1 MKNKPKEAFHDK
13 EFLQSPEARSVRIL
27 SEYEKVKSM
36 FEFHKIMDTITFFGS
51 ARFKSRE
58 DNHSS
63 NEIDI
68 ENSEYY
74 EQARSLAFKFTT
86 WAKDLSK
93 NHHRFIV
100 ATGGGPGIME
110 AANRGAIEG
119 KGKSIGLG
127 IRLPEEQTNNK
138 YITPEL
144 NFQFH
149 YFFMRKFF
157 LTQPTKA
164 TIMFPGGFGTLDELT
179 EILTLKQTG
188 KTQQPLPI
196 VLMGK
201 KFWNTTLNFNYLV
214 EKKVI
219 GKEDLNLFL
228 ITDYVDQ
235 AFDFVSCIL
244 KEKCLD
250 NPQAL
255 I

>member
-1 MKNKPKEAFHDK
+1 MENKPKEAFHDK
-13 EFLQSPEARSVRIL
+13 EFLQSPQARSVRIL

-179 EILTLKQTG
+179 EILTLKQTS

>member
-36 FEFHKIMDTITFFGS
+36 FEFHKIIDTITFFGS

-68 ENSEYY
+68 ENTEYY

-86 WAKDLSK
+86 WSKDLSK

-250 NPQAL
+250 NPQTL

>member
-13 EFLQSPEARSVRIL
+13 EFLQSPEARCLRIL

-201 KFWNTTLNFNYLV
+201 KFWNTALNFNYLV
-214 EKKVI
+214 EKKLI

>member
-1 MKNKPKEAFHDK
+1 MDNPKQAFKD
-13 EFLQSPEARSVRIL
+13 EQFLESPEGRSIRIL
-27 SEYEKVKSM
+27 SEYEKVKSL
-36 FEFHKIMDTITFFGS
+36 FEIHKIIDTITFFGS
-51 ARFKSRE
+51 ARFKSKE
-58 DNHSS
+58 HQNKNS
-63 NEIDI
+63 EIDF

-74 EQARSLAFKFTT
+74 EQARTLAFKFTT
-86 WAKDLSK
+86 WAKEYSK
-93 NHHRFIV
+93 DSNRFVV

-110 AANRGAIEG
+110 AANRGALEAG
-119 KGKSIGLG
+119 GKSIGLG
-127 IRLPEEQTNNK
+127 IRLPEEQKNNN
-138 YITPEL
+138 YITPGL
-144 NFQFH
+144 SMQFY

-201 KFWNTTLNFNYLV
+201 KFWNTTINFNYLV

>member
-13 EFLQSPEARSVRIL
+13 EFLQSPQARSVRIL

-68 ENSEYY
+68 ENTECY

-93 NHHRFIV
+93 NHHRFTV

-110 AANRGAIEG
+110 AANRGALEAG
-119 KGKSIGLG
+119 GKSIGLG
-127 IRLPEEQTNNK
+127 IRLPEEQKNNN
-138 YITPEL
+138 YITPGL
-144 NFQFH
+144 SMQFY

-219 GKEDLNLFL
+219 HKEDLNLFL

>member
-1 MKNKPKEAFHDK
+1 MKNKPKEAFNDK

-68 ENSEYY
+68 ENTEYY

-250 NPQAL
+250 NPQTL

>member
-1 MKNKPKEAFHDK
+1 
-13 EFLQSPEARSVRIL
+13 
-27 SEYEKVKSM
+27 
-36 FEFHKIMDTITFFGS
+36 
-51 ARFKSRE
+51 
-58 DNHSS
+58 
-63 NEIDI
+63 
-68 ENSEYY
+68 
-74 EQARSLAFKFTT
+74 
-86 WAKDLSK
+86 
-93 NHHRFIV
+93 
-100 ATGGGPGIME
+100 
-110 AANRGAIEG
+110 
-119 KGKSIGLG
+119 
-127 IRLPEEQTNNK
+127 
-138 YITPEL
+138 
-144 NFQFH
+144 
-149 YFFMRKFF
+149 
-157 LTQPTKA
+157 
-164 TIMFPGGFGTLDELT
+164 MFPGGFGTLDELT

-219 GKEDLNLFL
+219 HKEDLNLFL